1 VPSSLSRVEFAELAA
16 AAVEAVGVESA
27 NGRVHVVPGE
37 RMLRYYTTQGVM
49 DRPQLAV
56 TASGKEARYGRRHL
70 LQFVAAKRLQAGG
83 ASLPVIRLR
92 LAEASGTELAELA
105 AIPPEVIPPDLGD
118 VEGSVASAA
127 PPPFWRQ
134 GPAAPAPVA
143 GAGDVTTSS
152 VVAARATFPSAVAP
166 VPGRTVTVITLGPG
180 IEVHLDNAIHPP
192 AQAAVLAAALAGAVP
207 TTLPASREEP

>member
-1 VPSSLSRVEFAELAA
+1 MPSSLSRVEFAELAA

-37 RMLRYYTTQGVM
+37 RMLRYYTTQGVL

-92 LAEASGTELAELA
+92 LAQASGTELVELA
-105 AIPPEVIPPDLGD
+105 AIPPEVIPSDLAD
-118 VEGSVASAA
+118 VEASVASAA

-134 GPAAPAPVA
+134 GPAEPAPAVLAARPA
-143 GAGDVTTSS
+143 RSS
-152 VVAARATFPSAVAP
+152 AVAARATFSSAVAA
-166 VPGRTVTVITLGPG
+166 VPARTVTVITLGPG
-180 IEVHLDNAIHPP
+180 IEVHIDNAVHPP